1 MKKALILFLFV
12 LPAFLLH
19 AQQDTTHPRDP
30 WYHTREGN
38 DIYKMKNYSGAEKK
52 YRDALLHDSV
62 KTVANYN
69 LGNALYQ
76 QEKYDEAGKAYA
88 DAMTGTNKD
97 SLARAW
103 HNLGNSMLKMEKY
116 EESISAYK
124 QALRMKPGDEDTR
137 YNLAYAQKKLKKR
150 TPPQQSNSQNKQ
162 NKQKQQQQNKQQQK
176 QKNKQ
181 EQNQQQQKPQQ
192 EMTKEEAQKILDAM
206 KNEEKKTRDRLNKNR
221 QPRNARSVSKE
232 KDW

>member
-1 MKKALILFLFV
+1 MKKALLLFLFV
-12 LPAFLLH
+12 LPAFLLR
-19 AQQDTTHPRDP
+19 AQQDTTRPHDP

-38 DIYKMKNYSGAEKK
+38 DIYKLKNYSGAEKK

-116 EESISAYK
+116 EESINAYK
-124 QALRMKPGDEDTR
+124 QALRLNPGDEETR
-137 YNLAYAQKKLKKR
+137 YNLSYAQHKLTKIKPAKKGHDPGFEKK
-150 TPPQQSNSQNKQ
+150 QQQQQQQNNQKQQNKQ
-162 NKQKQQQQNKQQQK
+162 EKDQKQQQ
-176 QKNKQ
+176 
-181 EQNQQQQKPQQ
+181 PQQ

-221 QPRNARSVSKE
+221 QPRNAVNQSKE
-232 KDW
+232 KNW